1 MPYMACS
8 QQQHGSLLHTW
19 PTVSSTYMAVASSQQ
34 VLSRARPTQIWGLYA
49 LHEIGV
55 EPVSLLKLFTK
66 QLR

>member
-1 MPYMACS
+1 
-8 QQQHGSLLHTW
+8 
-19 PTVSSTYMAVASSQQ
+19 MAVASSQQ